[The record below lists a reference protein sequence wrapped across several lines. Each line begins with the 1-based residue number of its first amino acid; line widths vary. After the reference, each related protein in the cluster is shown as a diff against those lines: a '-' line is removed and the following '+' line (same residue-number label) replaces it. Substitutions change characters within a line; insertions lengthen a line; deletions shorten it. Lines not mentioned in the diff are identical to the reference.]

1 MINARPTMT
10 AQNKTEALVRFP
22 NESCYEKISIDLS
35 QFNADKSFSDETF
48 GWYKGTYISIKK

>member
-1 MINARPTMT
+1 MT
-10 AQNKTEALVRFP
+10 APNKTETLVRFP

-35 QFNADKSFSDETF
+35 QFNAEKSFDDETF